1 MRTDVVDVGIRGS
14 YSGSCTSCVCCVKT
28 GGDSVIG
35 NSGVAPAG
43 SRGGGWTMGA
53 GAGAGTVR

>member
-1 MRTDVVDVGIRGS
+1 MRTDVVDVAIRGS

-35 NSGVAPAG
+35 NSG
-43 SRGGGWTMGA
+43 GGGWTMGG
-53 GAGAGTVR
+53 GAGAGTFL